1 MKKISV
7 NKELSFNE
15 YHGLNKKNYSKLQ
28 WNNVWETKGKCKKIR
43 ERQGERERE
52 RSRMNETCI
61 QSQWIIT

>member
-28 WNNVWETKGKCKKIR
+28 WNNVWETEGKCKKIR

-52 RSRMNETCI
+52 K
-61 QSQWIIT
+61 